1 MCSLWET
8 VICVFV
14 SPSIKQR
21 LRLPGV
27 GIYHSQ
33 LHFCILTGQK
43 SLNHKPICDLSHFEN
58 RLVQKSL
65 NNLQSGEE
73 DIQYL

>member
-43 SLNHKPICDLSHFEN
+43 SLNHKPQPAGT
-58 RLVQKSL
+58 RLVPFRKQAGTKESK
-65 NNLQSGEE
+65 
-73 DIQYL
+73 